1 MPLPRFDRLAP
12 EVRAAILAV
21 ARSHFA
27 RDGRDGASFNRIIA
41 DAGISKTSAYHYFDG
56 KDDLFA
62 AVAADTAARV
72 LAVLGPWQP
81 VEAAEELWDRL
92 ATGTERLLEHLRG
105 HPDDRAVLAAAAPG
119 AGQED
124 PWIAAMVADGVR
136 IGLIDAGP
144 GLELITAATAAV
156 IGVADA
162 RELRQPEAVEL
173 RQPET
178 GGLRQPETGGLRQA
192 EAGGLR
198 QAEAGGLRQAEAG
211 GLRQAEAGGL
221 RQPEAGGLRQGGAG
235 GLGQGE
241 AGGLR
246 QSGVGEPSRG
256 GGREVRP
263 AGGHGELRVLLE
275 RLWAVRR

>member
-173 RQPET
+173 RQPEAVELRQPEAVELRQAET
-178 GGLRQPETGGLRQA
+178 GGLRQP
-192 EAGGLR
+192 
-198 QAEAGGLRQAEAG
+198 
-211 GLRQAEAGGL
+211 EAGGL

-235 GLGQGE
+235 GLGLGE
-241 AGGLR
+241 AGGLC

>member
-62 AVAADTAARV
+62 AVAADTEARV
-72 LAVLGPWQP
+72 VAVLGAWQP
-81 VEAAEELWDRL
+81 VDAADELWDQL
-92 ATGTERLLEHLRG
+92 ATGTGRLMEHLRE

-119 AGQED
+119 TGQDD

-162 RELRQPEAVEL
+162 RELRRAEPGELRRAEPGELRRVDAGEL
-173 RQPET
+173 RQT
-178 GGLRQPETGGLRQA
+178 GIR
-192 EAGGLR
+192 
-198 QAEAGGLRQAEAG
+198 
-211 GLRQAEAGGL
+211 
-221 RQPEAGGLRQGGAG
+221 
-235 GLGQGE
+235 
-241 AGGLR
+241 
-246 QSGVGEPSRG
+246 EPVRT
-256 GGREVRP
+256 GGREVRQDGGREP
-263 AGGHGELRVLLE
+263 VRAGGREVRQDGGREVRQDGGQAALRMLLE
-275 RLWAVRR
+275 RLWAVPR

>member
-62 AVAADTAARV
+62 AVAADTEARV
-72 LAVLGPWQP
+72 VAVLGAWQP
-81 VEAAEELWDRL
+81 VDAADELWDQL
-92 ATGTERLLEHLRG
+92 ATGTGRLMEHLRE

-119 AGQED
+119 TGQDD

-173 RQPET
+173 RQA
-178 GGLRQPETGGLRQA
+178 ETGGLRQA

-198 QAEAGGLRQAEAG
+198 Q
-211 GLRQAEAGGL
+211 
-221 RQPEAGGLRQGGAG
+221 PETGGLRQGGAG

-241 AGGLR
+241 AGGLC
-246 QSGVGEPSRG
+246 QSGVGGPSRA

>member
-62 AVAADTAARV
+62 AVAADTEARV
-72 LAVLGPWQP
+72 VAVLGAWQP
-81 VEAAEELWDRL
+81 VDAADELWDQL
-92 ATGTERLLEHLRG
+92 ATGTGRLMEHLRE

-119 AGQED
+119 TGQDD

-162 RELRQPEAVEL
+162 RELRRVEPGELRRVDAGEL
-173 RQPET
+173 RQT
-178 GGLRQPETGGLRQA
+178 GIR
-192 EAGGLR
+192 
-198 QAEAGGLRQAEAG
+198 
-211 GLRQAEAGGL
+211 
-221 RQPEAGGLRQGGAG
+221 
-235 GLGQGE
+235 
-241 AGGLR
+241 
-246 QSGVGEPSRG
+246 EPVRA
-256 GGREVRP
+256 GGREVRQD
-263 AGGHGELRVLLE
+263 GGREVRQDGGQAALRVLLE
-275 RLWAVRR
+275 RLWAVPR

>member
-27 RDGRDGASFNRIIA
+27 HDGRDGASFNRIIA

-62 AVAADTAARV
+62 AVAADTEARV
-72 LAVLGPWQP
+72 VAVLGAWQP
-81 VEAAEELWDRL
+81 VDAADELWDQL
-92 ATGTERLLEHLRG
+92 ATGTGRLMEHLRE

-119 AGQED
+119 TGQDD

-162 RELRQPEAVEL
+162 RELRRAEPGELRRVDAGEL
-173 RQPET
+173 RQT
-178 GGLRQPETGGLRQA
+178 GIR
-192 EAGGLR
+192 
-198 QAEAGGLRQAEAG
+198 
-211 GLRQAEAGGL
+211 
-221 RQPEAGGLRQGGAG
+221 
-235 GLGQGE
+235 
-241 AGGLR
+241 
-246 QSGVGEPSRG
+246 EPVRA
-256 GGREVRP
+256 GGREVRQD
-263 AGGHGELRVLLE
+263 GGREVRQDGGQAALRMLLE
-275 RLWAVRR
+275 RLWAVPR